1 MKFPGMWL
9 INPYSTD
16 VWNMT
21 RTGNL
26 SMEFLKAPHRF
37 SPHDAA
43 VIEILGII
51 LTSVTRSFCANHDVI
66 FFAEKKKNTQELSV
80 SP

>member
-1 MKFPGMWL
+1 MYHGEAWLMKFPGMWL

-37 SPHDAA
+37 PPHDAA
-43 VIEILGII
+43 VIEILGIL
-51 LTSVTRSFCANHDVI
+51 LTSVTRSFLCKSRCN
-66 FFAEKKKNTQELSV
+66 LLC
-80 SP
+80 